1 FGNLWRRLEINHAPH
16 SLVTSLEARVAE
28 LEAQVLR
35 FRGAPPNITHS
46 MASKIAQATISFD
59 LPKTGSFLRSKVS
72 SALFFRPSC
81 PPLAVVRVRGREELI
96 SPIIE
101 HLPDQRKRPYSGNLI
116 NLKSVPHS
124 AITRMISNYADTHLP
139 QYPCITESMLED
151 IVRRTQDDELGDT
164 NSILIYGIPANSGLG
179 HFEYFVLFIALAI
192 SAITLTW
199 KAEDQA
205 RDASA
210 SFYESALK
218 HLQALEGHSEIQA
231 LQISLLLAHYAHMCP
246 ERADNWTCI
255 ANAVRIVLSL
265 GLYRESP
272 EGLDPEQVRLRSVL
286 FWVTYGMERSL
297 CTNLRLP
304 LSFPEEL
311 VNNKYQLSSHEE
323 PFSQFAAGD
332 IAKNSSAH
340 HIYRYRGLE
349 TEVHRVLHLEEDI
362 HRFGSESIADWIVDI
377 TGRLAS
383 WYKEAQGYTEYNML
397 EFKHVQFYHLRARIH
412 RPTPRLRTRNF
423 EDRGIVLES
432 CMELIEDYLGQ
443 ERRRRLFYPWH
454 GVHILF
460 ETAVIALEAGWSSR
474 DYQPLRDL
482 AMQLIETSIPQCL
495 QLLTRIGQRW
505 NEATLCAQSLTPL
518 LQKVSCAL
526 AAGESLSIY
535 DDTSITEEIHG
546 LLFSEP
552 SLTWDHV
559 PQTHYDFGLEND
571 LFFEN
576 VSGDDT
582 VLLQWAAE
590 WEIVPAELL

>member
-1 FGNLWRRLEINHAPH
+1 M
-16 SLVTSLEARVAE
+16 
-28 LEAQVLR
+28 LR
-35 FRGAPPNITHS
+35 FRGAPPNIPHS

-311 VNNKYQLSSHEE
+311 VNNKVRGPTLLYLYLIVIVSTIFTRRAVLPICCWRYCEKLFRSSHL
-323 PFSQFAAGD
+323 P
-332 IAKNSSAH
+332 
-340 HIYRYRGLE
+340 
-349 TEVHRVLHLEEDI
+349 
-362 HRFGSESIADWIVDI
+362 
-377 TGRLAS
+377 
-383 WYKEAQGYTEYNML
+383 
-397 EFKHVQFYHLRARIH
+397 
-412 RPTPRLRTRNF
+412 
-423 EDRGIVLES
+423 
-432 CMELIEDYLGQ
+432 
-443 ERRRRLFYPWH
+443 
-454 GVHILF
+454 
-460 ETAVIALEAGWSSR
+460 
-474 DYQPLRDL
+474 
-482 AMQLIETSIPQCL
+482 
-495 QLLTRIGQRW
+495 
-505 NEATLCAQSLTPL
+505 
-518 LQKVSCAL
+518 
-526 AAGESLSIY
+526 
-535 DDTSITEEIHG
+535 
-546 LLFSEP
+546 
-552 SLTWDHV
+552 
-559 PQTHYDFGLEND
+559 
-571 LFFEN
+571 
-576 VSGDDT
+576 VSGFRNRGT
-582 VLLQWAAE
+582 
-590 WEIVPAELL
+590 